1 MTLRATLRYD
11 AKPELGF
18 DSETAVVEF
27 GPPASSSSPSGGR
40 DHHLRMPRELWNV
53 GEDGALTDEVALPWR
68 FPGGKEEEG
77 GGEEGEGEE
86 GGEGEDEEELEMEE
100 EEDAAVAITG
110 EISASDLEKTLS
122 AQLSS
127 LERATGLKAEAAGA
141 AALLAGAG
149 GSSQRAAEVALRFE
163 AFGEVLKAKLAAAA
177 RANGGAALGAEEVR
191 EAVAEAR
198 RSGGGGS
205 AGGGGVVE

>member
-1 MTLRATLRYD
+1 M
-11 AKPELGF
+11 
-18 DSETAVVEF
+18 
-27 GPPASSSSPSGGR
+27 
-40 DHHLRMPRELWNV
+40 
-53 GEDGALTDEVALPWR
+53 DE
-68 FPGGKEEEG
+68 G
-77 GGEEGEGEE
+77 
-86 GGEGEDEEELEMEE
+86 
-100 EEDAAVAITG
+100 AVAADGG

-127 LERATGLKAEAAGA
+127 LERATGLNAEAAGA

-198 RSGGGGS
+198 RSGGS
-205 AGGGGVVE
+205 AGGGGGGGGGV